1 MGGIGSGNRLR
12 TGARQKSDTLLD
24 LHISYFRRH
33 GLLEPGRRGNLTW
46 ATNGVCSGSI
56 AIVAHDN
63 SMELIYRY
71 REPTQREWRSVR
83 EHIPLDLTEQHFGGE
98 RRWFVCLSCQRRCAV
113 LYAGEQFRCRV
124 CLNLAYRSQSEDP
137 RYRSL
142 SKARKLRQRLGGSA
156 NMLQPFPDKPKGTH
170 WRTYDRLYVEGMA
183 LEQAG
188 LRALA
193 RVCDKLRGRRR

>member
-1 MGGIGSGNRLR
+1 
-12 TGARQKSDTLLD
+12 
-24 LHISYFRRH
+24 
-33 GLLEPGRRGNLTW
+33 
-46 ATNGVCSGSI
+46 VI
-56 AIVAHDN
+56 AAHEHCV
-63 SMELIYRY
+63 ELIYRY